1 MGKIRTIK
9 VILIAVLISVESLA
23 VLVAIGL
30 GMWCPQFVTKIGNLF
45 AQQGWQI
52 YCVLGGMPLGGLIF
66 GANTLHSLL
75 HPKDAEQKGFYKW
88 PDYPLLRYFAYI
100 PIIFCLIGV
109 VTALIFLVDSSLLS
123 PLITGT
129 IYLAVTFAWVISIIT
144 LKMAQLRIDAL
155 LGGAD

>member
-9 VILIAVLISVESLA
+9 IMLIAVFISVEFLA

-30 GMWCPQFVTKIGNLF
+30 GLWCPQFVTKIGNLF

-52 YCVLGGMPLGGLIF
+52 YCALVGLPLGGLLF

-75 HPKDAEQKGFYKW
+75 HPKDAEQKGLYKW
-88 PDYPLLRYFAYI
+88 PDYSPLRYFSYI
-100 PIIFCLIGV
+100 PLILCFIGV
-109 VTALIFLVDSSLLS
+109 ATALIFLIDTSLLS
-123 PLITGT
+123 PLLTGT
-129 IYLAVTFAWVISIIT
+129 IYLAVTFAWTVSIVT
-144 LKMAQLRIDAL
+144 LKMAQLRIDAI